1 MNINWFPGHMK
12 KTMDKLKENIRLVD
26 VVFEMIDARIPQSS
40 SNPILRELTNGKELI
55 YLINK
60 TDLADPEKTAL
71 WRASFD
77 ANDVSYSEINAKSK
91 ASLNQLM
98 RFTMDA
104 IQKKRA
110 PKKEK
115 GVRMVTVRAM
125 VIGVPNI
132 GKSTLINTI
141 HGSTRAQVGNRPGV
155 TKRDA
160 WIKVSNELMLLDTPG
175 VLWPKFESELQGRKL
190 AYTGAIKD
198 EILDTQ
204 DLAFY
209 FLEDMRS
216 LYPERFEHRY
226 GVDMNMTSLDIMEQI
241 AKKSGKLV
249 RGGDVDYEAVSRII
263 LDDFRSGRLGRM
275 TLEVPDE
282 HVG

>member
-77 ANDVSYSEINAKSK
+77 ANDVSYFEINAKSK

-98 RFTMDA
+98 RFTMDV
-104 IQKKRA
+104 IQKKHA

-125 VIGVPNI
+125 VIGIPNI

-226 GVDMNMTSLDIMEQI
+226 GFDMNMTSLDIMEQI

>member
-26 VVFEMIDARIPQSS
+26 VVFEMIDARIPRSS
-40 SNPILRELTNGKELI
+40 SNPVLNEITKGKELI

-60 TDLADPEKTAL
+60 TDLADPVKTEA
-71 WRASFD
+71 WRAYFD
-77 ANDVSYSEINAKSK
+77 ANDASYFEINAKSK

-98 RFTMDA
+98 RFTMDT
-104 IQKKRA
+104 IQKKHT

-115 GVRMVTVRAM
+115 GVRMVTIRAM
-125 VIGVPNI
+125 VIGIPNI

-141 HGSTRAQVGNRPGV
+141 HGSSRAKVGNRPGV
-155 TKRDA
+155 TKKDA

-175 VLWPKFESELQGRKL
+175 VLWPKFESDAQGRKL

-198 EILDTQ
+198 EVLDIQ
-204 DLAFY
+204 DLVFH
-209 FLEDMRS
+209 FLEDVRP
-216 LYPERFEHRY
+216 LYPDFFEARY
-226 GVDMNMTSLDIMEQI
+226 GIDSSMVSLAVMDEI
-241 AKKSGKLV
+241 AKKSGKLL
-249 RGGDVDYEAVSRII
+249 RGGDIDYEAVSRII
-263 LDDFRSGRLGRM
+263 LDDYRSGRLGRI

-282 HVG
+282 YVG

>member
-12 KTMDKLKENIRLVD
+12 KTMDKLKEHVRLVD
-26 VVFEMIDARIPQSS
+26 VVFEMIDARIPRSS
-40 SNPILRELTNGKELI
+40 SNPVLREITEGKELI
-55 YLINK
+55 YLVNK
-60 TDLADPEKTAL
+60 TDLADPEKTAA
-71 WRASFD
+71 WRAYFD
-77 ANDVSYSEINAKSK
+77 ANDVSCFEINAKSK
-91 ASLNQLM
+91 ASLNKLM
-98 RFTMDA
+98 RFTLDT
-104 IQKKRA
+104 IQKKHA

-125 VIGVPNI
+125 VIGIPNI

-160 WIKVSNELMLLDTPG
+160 WIKISNELMLLDTPG
-175 VLWPKFESELQGRKL
+175 VLWPKFESDAQGRKL

-198 EILDTQ
+198 EILDTE
-204 DLAFY
+204 DLAFH
-209 FLEDMRS
+209 FLEDVRP
-216 LYPERFEHRY
+216 LYPDSFEARY
-226 GVDMNMTSLDIMEQI
+226 GIDSSMPSLDVMDEI
-241 AKKSGKLV
+241 ARKSGKLL
-249 RGGDVDYEAVSRII
+249 RGGEIDYEAVSRMI